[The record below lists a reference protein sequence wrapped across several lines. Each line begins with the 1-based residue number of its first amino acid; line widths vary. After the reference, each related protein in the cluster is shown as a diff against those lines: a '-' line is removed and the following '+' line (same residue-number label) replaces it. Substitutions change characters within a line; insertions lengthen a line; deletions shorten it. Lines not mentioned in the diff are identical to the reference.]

1 MCEHWRHK
9 AAISDT
15 HTVNIVS
22 TVWRRA
28 PSRARARGMPRPPRY
43 WSSHARVE
51 WYHLRKCEL
60 ELSDLPEPLQRTL
73 NLRPLEGMA
82 TEESFQPHLLKA
94 GAFQ

>member
-1 MCEHWRHK
+1 MFSSDIVRRH
-9 AAISDT
+9 T
-15 HTVNIVS
+15 T
-22 TVWRRA
+22 
-28 PSRARARGMPRPPRY
+28 RARLRGMARPPRY

-51 WYHLRKCEL
+51 CYHLRKCEL